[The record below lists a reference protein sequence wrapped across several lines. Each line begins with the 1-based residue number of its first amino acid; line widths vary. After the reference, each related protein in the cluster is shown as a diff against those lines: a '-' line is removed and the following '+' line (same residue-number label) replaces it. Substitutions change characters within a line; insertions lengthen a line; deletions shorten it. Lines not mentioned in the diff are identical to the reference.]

1 MVQAAGRLACPD
13 KRFASWAK
21 SVGVEHGALKPDEKQ
36 ELVDRVDATS
46 VLLYG
51 LTETELETVF
61 STFHEGWDWKPDH
74 ARVLAEYRRL
84 KTKHKL

>member
-61 STFHEGWDWKPDH
+61 STFHEGWDWKPGH